1 LETLIDIGL
10 IAIGTVLIA
19 FSGRVALAMN
29 QAFYGEA
36 VVPFREFMFR
46 MVILVM
52 GALLVIAG
60 AQDLR
65 LPG

>member
-1 LETLIDIGL
+1 METLIDIGL

-19 FSGRVALAMN
+19 FADRTALAMN
-29 QAFYGEA
+29 HAFYREA
-36 VVPFREFMFR
+36 IMPLREFFLR
-46 MVILVM
+46 MLILLI

-65 LPG
+65 LPR